1 MENDSANDT
10 SSTGREHSDV
20 HFGHSSAKS
29 DAIIWLG
36 AAPSGLWTEA
46 QWARAADLFRCFATE
61 NVVLDGSS

>member
-10 SSTGREHSDV
+10 PGTDRKHLDV
-20 HFGHSSAKS
+20 YFGQSSAKA

-61 NVVLDGSS
+61 NVVLHGSS